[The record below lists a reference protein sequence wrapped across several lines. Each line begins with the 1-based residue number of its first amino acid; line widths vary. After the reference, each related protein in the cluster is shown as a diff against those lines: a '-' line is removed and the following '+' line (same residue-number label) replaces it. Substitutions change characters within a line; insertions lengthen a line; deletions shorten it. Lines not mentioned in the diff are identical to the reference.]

1 MEQWIACDLRYVAE
15 AKLSRLTEDE
25 LAKLYFGIGKKHGLS
40 ITSVSAD
47 RDVMIEKLMQ
57 MKKEIHVAYS
67 AAVAMEKAHTA
78 AEATKVVESIFETGP
93 EGEGEDVKE
102 GEEGKEGPGRG
113 TDRADGGGARRQAGS
128 RGARGGLDPARGRHS
143 GGPQARAAAG

>member
-1 MEQWIACDLRYVAE
+1 MSKVEQWIACDLRYVAE

-78 AEATKVVESIFETGP
+78 AEATKVVEAIFETGP
-93 EGEGEDVKE
+93 EGEGEE
-102 GEEGKEGPGRG
+102 GEEGRRSRRAGPR
-113 TDRADGGGARRQAGS
+113 
-128 RGARGGLDPARGRHS
+128 PRHRS
-143 GGPQARAAAG
+143 S